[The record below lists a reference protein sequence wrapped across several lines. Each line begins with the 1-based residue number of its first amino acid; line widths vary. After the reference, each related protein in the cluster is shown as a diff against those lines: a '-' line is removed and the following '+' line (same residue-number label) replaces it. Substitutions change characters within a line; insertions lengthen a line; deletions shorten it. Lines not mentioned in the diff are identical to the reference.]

1 MGQAEHRGHAT
12 NRESASTTD
21 PHGCR
26 SVDARQLSLENRRLK
41 ERIPR
46 MPESHHRSCKCG
58 AVYSRSEAMA
68 PARQINSFECS
79 VCGVT
84 MEHWNTAWVPS
95 YRLIAGPVS
104 NPEHNTSPRAAQR

>member
-1 MGQAEHRGHAT
+1 MPAPAKRDNLELRGA
-12 NRESASTTD
+12 D

-41 ERIPR
+41 EHVPR
-46 MPESHHRSCKCG
+46 MLESHHRSCKCG

-104 NPEHNTSPRAAQR
+104 NPEHNTSPRSA